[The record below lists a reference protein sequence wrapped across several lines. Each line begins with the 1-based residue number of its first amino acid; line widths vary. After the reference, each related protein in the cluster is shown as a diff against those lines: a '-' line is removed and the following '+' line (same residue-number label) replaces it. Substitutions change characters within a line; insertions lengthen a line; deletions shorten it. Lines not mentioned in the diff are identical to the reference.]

1 MRRNGLLKHVI
12 LGKIKGRL
20 VPTGGRGRRR
30 KETMDDHKEKAG
42 KRKHYNVLCGELSLE
57 ETMDLS
63 YDRMRNEL
71 MNDVKT
77 LNVI

>member
-1 MRRNGLLKHVI
+1 
-12 LGKIKGRL
+12 
-20 VPTGGRGRRR
+20 
-30 KETMDDHKEKAG
+30 MDDHKEKAG